1 MHHRNLGAYFPDL
14 PSNMLGS
21 FLMGL
26 FAASGVLGLPNDKEL
41 AILPENSSWQVD
53 SAPVLLLQQYLNTLA
68 SIWASLTGCY
78 CLKSGFLCVVTLSWD
93 SKEP

>member
-1 MHHRNLGAYFPDL
+1 
-14 PSNMLGS
+14 MLGS

-53 SAPVLLLQQYLNTLA
+53 LAPIPLSQQYLDTLA
-68 SIWASLTGCY
+68 CIWAYLTGDY
-78 CLKSGFLCVVTLSWD
+78 CLKSGFSCAVTSWNT
-93 SKEP
+93 KEAWDPPATGKCSQM